1 MRATASPQPFPWKS
15 LETTG
20 RTQLEALRD
29 MRRWVAR
36 YVRLDALAAAL
47 QGMLAQ
53 EVRVILRRA
62 GPRVPGHAMDD
73 GLGLVLVAAGEETLS
88 GGRALVEVEAA
99 LAAAVVA
106 RVVRRPAPIVTRS
119 GIAASAALAGAVGAV
134 LVAAARRAHEGLALK
149 VVAAG
154 AAEALEAGFAGDE
167 PEVIAIGFTVLLGDD
182 AFAARVLVAPGA
194 GFAADS
200 SAWSAGR
207 LAAMGPMPL
216 SLPIV
221 ACASVAPAADV
232 AALRPGDV
240 WLPGTWALQPGPD
253 ARPELTPGMRGD
265 ATSLRGD
272 VALAAP
278 SSSTG
283 VRARL
288 VDGGRLVLSG
298 ELDALGA
305 PEVGMIESEGTT
317 PIVEAVGDVP
327 VVVRVEIGEARMA
340 AREWAALGKGDVITL
355 GKRVGEAVLLRVA
368 GVPVARGELVSVEGE
383 VGVRIAEILVG
394 DATRA

>member
-20 RTQLEALRD
+20 RVQLDALRD

-36 YVRLDALAAAL
+36 YVRLDGLATAL
-47 QGMLAQ
+47 QGMLGQ
-53 EVRVILRRA
+53 EVRVLVRRA
-62 GPRVPGHAMDD
+62 GPRVPGHAMDE
-73 GLGLVLVAAGEETLS
+73 GLGVVLVAAGQETLS
-88 GGRALVEVEAA
+88 DGRALVAVEAS

-106 RVVRRPAPIVTRS
+106 RVVRRPAPVVTRT
-119 GIAASAALAGAVGAV
+119 GMAASAALAGAVGAV
-134 LVAAARRAHEGLALK
+134 VVAAARRAHEGLALK

-154 AAEALEAGFAGDE
+154 AAGGLEAGFAGDR
-167 PEVIAIGFTVLLGDD
+167 PEVIAISLTVVVGDD
-182 AFAARVLVAPGA
+182 AFAAQVLVAPGA
-194 GFAADS
+194 GFVAGS
-200 SAWSAGR
+200 RAWSVG
-207 LAAMGPMPL
+207 LLSAMGPVPL

-232 AALRPGDV
+232 AALRAGDV
-240 WLPGTWALQPGPD
+240 WLPGTWTLQLATGTRLD
-253 ARPELTPGMRGD
+253 LAPGMQRD

-272 VALAAP
+272 VVLAAP
-278 SSSTG
+278 SSSIG

-298 ELDALGA
+298 EVDALGT
-305 PEVGMIESEGTT
+305 PEVGMMESEITT

-327 VVVRVEIGEARMA
+327 VVVRVEIGEACMA
-340 AREWAALGKGDVITL
+340 AREWAALGKGDVVTL
-355 GKRVGEAVLLRVA
+355 GRRVGETVLLRVA

-383 VGVRIAEILVG
+383 VGVRIAEILPG